1 MTVSFLDTNIFLR
14 HLIADDPVRSPACL
28 ALLQAIERG
37 ETSVWTS
44 ELVIAEL
51 VFVLSS
57 KRGYNLG
64 REAIRDLL
72 LPLIELPGLKLPHKR
87 LYRRIFDL
95 YTSLPIDYVD
105 AYHAALIENRGQPEL
120 YSYDTHFDRIA
131 GITRMEPQAS
141 F

>member
-1 MTVSFLDTNIFLR
+1 MTASFLDTSVFLR
-14 HLIADDPVRSPACL
+14 HLTADDPVRSPACL

-44 ELVIAEL
+44 ELVIAEM

-64 REAIRDLL
+64 RETIRDLL
-72 LPLIELPGLKLPHKR
+72 LPLIELPRLKLPHKR
-87 LYRRIFDL
+87 LYRRVFDL
-95 YTSLPIDYVD
+95 FASLPIDYVD
-105 AYHAALIENRGQPEL
+105 AYHAALIENREQPEL

-131 GITRMEPQAS
+131 GIKRMEP
-141 F
+141 